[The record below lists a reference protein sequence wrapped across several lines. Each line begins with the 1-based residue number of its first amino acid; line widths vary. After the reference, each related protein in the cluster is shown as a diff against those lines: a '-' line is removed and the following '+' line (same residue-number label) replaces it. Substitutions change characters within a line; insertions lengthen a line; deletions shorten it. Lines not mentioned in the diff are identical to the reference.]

1 MQPGFLRSAV
11 VLGLLA
17 WVGPFAIDM
26 YLPALPAI
34 AKDFDTSIAAAQATL
49 TAYFIA
55 FGVAQLVYGPVAD
68 WVGRKWPIYAGLAI
82 FIAGSLACAFAPSI
96 GWLVAGRFVQ
106 ALGAATVMVVP
117 RAVIRDLYTGSE
129 ATRMMALIMLVISV
143 SPMLA
148 PLAGSGLI
156 ALGGWR
162 LIFQILAAAAILS
175 ILLTA
180 FQLPE
185 TLPPERRVPV
195 RPRVLLAGMRQLLAD
210 PKFVGLTL
218 IGGFGM
224 ASFFVFLSSASF
236 VYTGQ
241 YGLSSVGF
249 SLAFAVNAIGF
260 FGASQLAPN
269 LGERFGMARM
279 VLIATAG
286 FAATALA
293 LLALTLAGFNSLY
306 LLIAMLFVANSFF
319 GLVMAPVMV
328 MALDDHGDKAGL
340 ASSLGGTLQML
351 SGGVMILVTG
361 PFFDGTSRPMVAS
374 IAFCAT
380 AAFALA
386 VLTLRAAPQTNAPA

>member
-1 MQPGFLRSAV
+1 MQPGFLRTAI

-34 AKDFDTSIAAAQATL
+34 AADYNTTIAATQATL

-55 FGVAQLVYGPVAD
+55 FGIAQLVYGPVAD
-68 WVGRKWPIYAGLAI
+68 WIGRKKPIYVGLAV
-82 FIAGSLACAFAPSI
+82 FIAGSLVCVWAPSI
-96 GWLVAGRFVQ
+96 SWLIAGRFIQ

-117 RAVIRDLYTGSE
+117 RAIIRDLYTGSE

-148 PLAGSGLI
+148 PLTGAGLI
-156 ALGGWR
+156 EIGDWR
-162 LIFQILAAAAILS
+162 LIFEVLAVAAVLS

-180 FQLPE
+180 TQLPE
-185 TLPPERRVPV
+185 TLTPEHRVPV
-195 RPRVLLAGMRQLLAD
+195 RPRALLAGARELMTD
-210 PKFVGLTL
+210 PKFLGLTL

-236 VYTGQ
+236 VYTNQ

-260 FGASQLAPN
+260 FAASQIAPN
-269 LGERFGMARM
+269 LGDRYGMARM
-279 VLIATAG
+279 VLIATGG
-286 FAATALA
+286 FAASAAA
-293 LLALTLAGFNSLY
+293 LLALVAVGFDGLY
-306 LLIAMLFVANSFF
+306 LLMSLLFVAYAFF
-319 GLVMAPVMV
+319 GLVMAPTMV

-351 SGGVMILVTG
+351 VGGLMIVING
-361 PFFDGTSRPMVAS
+361 PFFDGTALPMVTA
-374 IAFCAT
+374 IALCAT
-380 AAFALA
+380 AAFVFAL
-386 VLTLRAAPQTNAPA
+386 LTLRTVPQKGAAA

>member
-1 MQPGFLRSAV
+1 MQPGFLRSAI

-34 AKDFDTSIAAAQATL
+34 AEDFGTSVTATQATL

-55 FGVAQLVYGPVAD
+55 FGIAQLVYGPMAD
-68 WVGRKWPIYAGLAI
+68 WVGRKRPIYVGLGI
-82 FIAGSLACAFAPSI
+82 FMAGSLACALAPSI
-96 GWLVAGRFVQ
+96 GWLVAGRSVQ

-117 RAVIRDLYTGSE
+117 RAIVRDLYTGTQ

-148 PLAGSGLI
+148 PLSGAGLI
-156 ALGGWR
+156 ALGDWR
-162 LIFQILAAAAILS
+162 LIFQLLAVAALLS

-180 FQLPE
+180 FGLPE

-195 RPRVLLAGMRQLLAD
+195 RPRALLSGIRNLLGD
-210 PKFVGLTL
+210 PRFVGLTL

-241 YGLSSVGF
+241 YGLSPVGF

-260 FGASQLAPN
+260 FGASQVAPN
-269 LGERFGMARM
+269 LGDRFGMARM
-279 VLIATAG
+279 VLVATTG
-286 FAATALA
+286 FAVSALI
-293 LLALTLAGFNSLY
+293 LLGLTLAGFDALF
-306 LLIAMLFVANSFF
+306 LLIAMLFVTNSFF

-351 SGGVMILVTG
+351 AGGLMIVATG
-361 PFFDGTSRPMVAS
+361 PFFDGTSLPMVAS

-380 AAFALA
+380 TALVLA
-386 VLTLRAAPQTNAPA
+386 VATLRSAPRPGMAA

>member
-1 MQPGFLRSAV
+1 MQPGFLRSAI

-34 AKDFDTSIAAAQATL
+34 ADDFDTTIAAAQATL

-68 WVGRKWPIYAGLAI
+68 WLGRKRPIYIGLAI
-82 FIAGSLACAFAPSI
+82 FIAGSLACAWAPSVDLLI
-96 GWLVAGRFVQ
+96 VGRFVQ

-117 RAVIRDLYTGSE
+117 RAVIRDLYTGTE

-162 LIFQILAAAAILS
+162 LIFEILSAAAILS

-195 RPRVLLAGMRQLLAD
+195 RPRVLVAGMRQLLGD
-210 PKFVGLTL
+210 PRFVGLTL
-218 IGGFGM
+218 IGGFSL
-224 ASFFVFLSSASF
+224 ASFFVFIAAAPLVYMTQYELSPMAFSLVFA
-236 VYTGQ
+236 
-241 YGLSSVGF
+241 LNAVGF
-249 SLAFAVNAIGF
+249 FAS
-260 FGASQLAPN
+260 SQFAAM
-269 LGERFGMARM
+269 LGQRFGMAR
-279 VLIATAG
+279 VALLAVCG
-286 FAATALA
+286 FAAATS
-293 LLALTLAGFNSLY
+293 LLAVLVWAGIDDLPVLMALFFIGNSCLGQV
-306 LLIAMLFVANSFF
+306 I
-319 GLVMAPVMV
+319 APVMV
-328 MALDDHGDKAGL
+328 MALEEHGDNAGL
-340 ASSLGGTLQML
+340 ASSFGGTLQML
-351 SGGVMILVTG
+351 TGGLVVVATG
-361 PFFDGTSRPMVAS
+361 PFFDGTAVPLAGAIAVGAGLAFSLTFAIRQRSVAVQ
-374 IAFCAT
+374 T
-380 AAFALA
+380 A
-386 VLTLRAAPQTNAPA
+386 

>member
-1 MQPGFLRSAV
+1 MQPGFLRSAI

-34 AKDFDTSIAAAQATL
+34 AEDFDTSISAAQATL

-55 FGVAQLVYGPVAD
+55 FGIAQLVYGPVAD

-82 FIAGSLACAFAPSI
+82 FILGSLACAWAPSV
-96 GWLVAGRFVQ
+96 GWLVAARFVQ

-117 RAVIRDLYTGSE
+117 RAVIRDLYTGSQ

-162 LIFQILAAAAILS
+162 LIFEVLAAAAILS

-195 RPRVLLAGMRQLLAD
+195 HPRILLAGMRQLLGD
-210 PKFVGLTL
+210 PRFVGLTL

-241 YGLSSVGF
+241 YGMTSVEF
-249 SLAFAVNAIGF
+249 SLAFAINAVGF

-269 LGERFGMARM
+269 LGDRFGMARM
-279 VLIATAG
+279 VLIATSG
-286 FAATALA
+286 FAITALI
-293 LLALTLAGFNSLY
+293 LLALTLAGFDALFV
-306 LLIAMLFVANSFF
+306 LIGLLFVANSCF

-351 SGGVMILVTG
+351 AGGIMILVTG
-361 PFFDGTSRPMVAS
+361 PFFDGTSLPMVAS

-386 VLTLRAAPQTNAPA
+386 VVTLRTVPRTGPAV

>member
-1 MQPGFLRSAV
+1 MQPGFLRSAI

-34 AKDFDTSIAAAQATL
+34 AEDFDTSISAAQATL

-55 FGVAQLVYGPVAD
+55 FGIAQLVYGPVAD

-82 FIAGSLACAFAPSI
+82 FILGSLACAFAPTV
-96 GWLVAGRFVQ
+96 GWLVAARFVQ

-117 RAVIRDLYTGSE
+117 RAIIRDLYTGSQ

-162 LIFQILAAAAILS
+162 LIFEVLAAAAILS

-185 TLPPERRVPV
+185 TLPPERRVSV
-195 RPRVLLAGMRQLLAD
+195 RPRILLAGMRQLLGD
-210 PKFVGLTL
+210 PRFVGLTL

-241 YGLSSVGF
+241 YGMTSVEF
-249 SLAFAVNAIGF
+249 SLAFAINAIGF

-269 LGERFGMARM
+269 LGDRFGMARM
-279 VLIATAG
+279 VLIATSG
-286 FAATALA
+286 FAITALF
-293 LLALTLAGFNSLY
+293 LLAVTLAGFDALFV
-306 LLIAMLFVANSFF
+306 LIGLLFVANSCF

-351 SGGVMILVTG
+351 AGGIMILVTG
-361 PFFDGTSRPMVAS
+361 PFFDGTSLPMVAS

-386 VLTLRAAPQTNAPA
+386 VVTLRTVPRTGPAV

>member
-1 MQPGFLRSAV
+1 MQPGFVRSAI

-26 YLPALPAI
+26 YLPALP
-34 AKDFDTSIAAAQATL
+34 SIADGFGTSTAAVQATL

-55 FGVAQLVYGPVAD
+55 FGIAQLVYGPLAD
-68 WVGRKWPIYAGLAI
+68 AIGRKRPIYIGLAI
-82 FIAGSLACAFAPSI
+82 FIAGSLASAWAPSI
-96 GWLVAGRFVQ
+96 GLLVAGRFVQ

-117 RAVIRDLYTGSE
+117 RAIIRDLYTGAE

-162 LIFQILAAAAILS
+162 LIFEVLAAAAVLS
-175 ILLTA
+175 MLLTA
-180 FQLPE
+180 FRLPE
-185 TLPPERRVPV
+185 TLAEERRVPV
-195 RPRVLLAGMRQLLAD
+195 RPRVLFAGIRQLLGD
-210 PKFVGLTL
+210 PRFVGLTL

-241 YGLSSVGF
+241 YGLTPVGF

-260 FGASQLAPN
+260 FGASQVAPN
-269 LGERFGMARM
+269 LGGRFGMARM
-279 VLIATAG
+279 VLVATTG
-286 FAATALA
+286 FAAAALC
-293 LLALTLAGFNSLY
+293 LFALTAAGFESLC
-306 LLIAMLFVANSFF
+306 LLVAMLFVANSFF

-351 SGGVMILVTG
+351 AGGLMIVVTG
-361 PFFDGTSRPMVAS
+361 PFFDGTSLPMVAA

-380 AAFALA
+380 AALALA
-386 VLTLRAAPQTNAPA
+386 VVTLRPASPGNAPA